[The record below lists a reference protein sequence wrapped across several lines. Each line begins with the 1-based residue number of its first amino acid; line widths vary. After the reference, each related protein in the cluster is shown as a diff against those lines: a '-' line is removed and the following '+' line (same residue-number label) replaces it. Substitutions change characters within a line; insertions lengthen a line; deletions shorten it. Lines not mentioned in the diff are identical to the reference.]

1 MEVSGASS
9 VILRDALKQFYASE
23 LCKLSASIHISA
35 HQRTSAGDQQPHRPA
50 GGRAGG
56 VEAPGS
62 TAPPRTLLGLSGSLS
77 LMGGGGTR
85 LPRHELPK
93 G

>member
-35 HQRTSAGDQQPHRPA
+35 HQRETSNPTDQPA
-50 GGRAGG
+50 GGRGAG

>member
-9 VILRDALKQFYASE
+9 VILRDALKQFYAAE
-23 LCKLSASIHISA
+23 LCKLSASMHISA
-35 HQRTSAGDQQPHRPA
+35 HQRETSNPTDQPL
-50 GGRAGG
+50 GGRGAWKPW
-56 VEAPGS
+56 EARLLLGPPGS
-62 TAPPRTLLGLSGSLS
+62 LGLIQ
-77 LMGGGGTR
+77 GTR